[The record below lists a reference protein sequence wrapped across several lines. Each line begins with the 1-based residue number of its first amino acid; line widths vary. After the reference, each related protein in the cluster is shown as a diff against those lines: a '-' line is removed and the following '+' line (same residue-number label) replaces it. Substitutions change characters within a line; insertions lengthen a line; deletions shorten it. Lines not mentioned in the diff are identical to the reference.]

1 MAWRIPPRDAHSWA
15 TSSRVTTFGTKVWHE
30 LERIHTEYGVLQP
43 RVRGGGGSTWSAWCV
58 SICGQV
64 SSSTLPESAD
74 IDASNY
80 EHAADQEADSYWLS
94 VEPGG

>member
-15 TSSRVTTFGTKVWHE
+15 TSSRVTPFGTKPG
-30 LERIHTEYGVLQP
+30 RIHTECGALQP
-43 RVRGGGGSTWSAWCV
+43 RVREGGGSTWSAWCV